1 MGIPL
6 VVHYGH
12 HVGTTGSHFAEA
24 AERRGL
30 GRAWPS
36 GHREHVVIGDRSPDR
51 YLWIESG
58 VTSLPTDAHRTTSL
72 TAGYLIDA
80 HLHLDLTLLQAM
92 LFDVVFVAQKDLVPS
107 VAAVHPQAHWLPLA
121 SPVWLTAIERGC
133 RFDVGFVGNAWPS
146 TNRAALMG
154 AVERRLKTND
164 WRRPQ
169 TPEQMG
175 VIYANSRLVVNP
187 AVAMDLNMR
196 FFEGLACDAAVVMP
210 DVGNG
215 ADEIA
220 VRDRD
225 FYVVDFSDVETVVDR
240 LHELTTGSMPA
251 PQGRAIVAGGHT
263 YDHRI
268 EQVLQ
273 VLGSAEHLAP
283 VRTMSAAERGR
294 LLLRLAHAYRDRTLL
309 TAAVRAAP
317 SPGVLPPSLL
327 VTTAGRVG
335 AQATKDL
342 VKRNAPSLA
351 NNLRRLH
358 PNPAP

>member
-1 MGIPL
+1 MSSSF

-24 AERRGL
+24 AERQGV
-30 GRAWPS
+30 GRAWPA
-36 GHREHVVIGDRSPDR
+36 GHRKHVVIDDRSPYR

-72 TAGYLIDA
+72 TSGYLIDA

-92 LFDVVFVAQKDLVPS
+92 LFDVVFVAQKDLLPA

-121 SPVWLTAIERGC
+121 APAWLTTIERGD

-164 WRRPQ
+164 WRRQQ

-215 ADEIA
+215 AAEIA

-225 FYVVDFSDVETVVDR
+225 FYVVDFSDIDAVVDR
-240 LHELTTGSMPA
+240 LDELATGSMPV
-251 PQGRAIVAGGHT
+251 PQGRAIVAAGHT

-268 EQVLQ
+268 EQILE
-273 VLGSAEHLAP
+273 VLGSAAQLAP
-283 VRTMSAAERGR
+283 IRTMSTPERGQ
-294 LLLRLAHAYRDRTLL
+294 LLLRLAHVYRDRTLL
-309 TAAVRAAP
+309 ANAVRTAP
-317 SPGVLPPSLL
+317 SPGVLSPSLL
-327 VTTAGRVG
+327 VTTASRIGR
-335 AQATKDL
+335 QATKEL
-342 VKRNAPSLA
+342 VKRHAPSLA
-351 NNLRRLH
+351 RNLRRMH
-358 PNPAP
+358 PNPAS